1 MPGDGLTAIVA
12 SVRREAARRLDLGP
26 SGGSTEAL
34 RGCGGTE
41 AMTLQGLRQ
50 YERDI
55 VVLMMCGHTRAYF
68 ISRDSLCILRLRQA
82 SCTTDMCRHST
93 HRRTGTKARRIPT
106 VDGAKER
113 IQSVVYNCVMCVD
126 GV

>member
-1 MPGDGLTAIVA
+1 
-12 SVRREAARRLDLGP
+12 
-26 SGGSTEAL
+26 
-34 RGCGGTE
+34 
-41 AMTLQGLRQ
+41 MTLQGLRQ